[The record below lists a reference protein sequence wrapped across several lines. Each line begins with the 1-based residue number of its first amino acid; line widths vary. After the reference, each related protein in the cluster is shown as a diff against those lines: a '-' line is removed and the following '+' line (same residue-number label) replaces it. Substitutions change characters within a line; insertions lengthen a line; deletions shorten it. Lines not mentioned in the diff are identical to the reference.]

1 VVLSTTNIETPHFTM
16 NYTVDSHLEARLND
30 LNKKI
35 ERLNDS
41 FFRIK
46 AWLVVLYVIVG
57 EAIFFALGRNARWL

>member
-41 FFRIK
+41 FFRMK
-46 AWLVVLYVIVG
+46 AWLVVLSVIVG
-57 EAIFFALGRNARWL
+57 EAIFFALGRSGRWL